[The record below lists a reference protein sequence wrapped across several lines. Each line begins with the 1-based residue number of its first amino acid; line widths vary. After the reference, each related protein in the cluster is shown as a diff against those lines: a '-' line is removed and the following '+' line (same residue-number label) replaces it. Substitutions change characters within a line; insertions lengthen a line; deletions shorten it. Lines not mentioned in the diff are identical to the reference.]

1 MKRVIHDFRV
11 QLVAAAVLLASVV
24 LIGKFP
30 LDSYWLAAGESVILN
45 EVCCYNDTIIY
56 DKVGEYNDYVE
67 IYNSSSETIDISG
80 FCLSDN
86 KSKLTRY
93 TFPQGSVIESGGY
106 LVLWGGCR
114 VI

>member
-11 QLVAAAVLLASVV
+11 QLAVAATLLASVV
-24 LIGKFP
+24 VIGGFL
-30 LDSYWLAAGESVILN
+30 LDSDWLEAGRSVILN

-67 IYNSSSETIDISG
+67 IYNPSSETIDISG

-86 KSKLTRY
+86 KSRLTRVSI
-93 TFPQGSVIESGGY
+93 P
-106 LVLWGGCR
+106 
-114 VI
+114 